1 VKLKRFL
8 IGTGLFVACMGAAIA
23 YPIMKVENRCILKA
37 EQQPA
42 PSPAFKIDD
51 PDYLRAEGDSFLSY
65 PEWYIVHAYADLAGV
80 TGQSS
85 ESTFDY
91 FGSIQGFW
99 TSLCEATQVAS
110 RIGSMTDD
118 QKTTNYVIGI
128 SFTAEMG
135 LQGAYERTIGAA
147 TVWLRNAKTPEDVF
161 NQKLL
166 ENYAIFL
173 NQTPWYQFPFG
184 SELARLWRETPFT
197 VSIRSIE
204 RRFSLS
210 LQYSVKALYA
220 AAIRYAAGY
229 APAALKIK
237 SVITGLD
244 DASLAANTNITKVR
258 DVQASDGTQAT
269 LIETPRYQEFS
280 EIARK
285 LSDNPNA
292 RLIEIAGNRRILTTV
307 IVPAG
312 KTLQPGDAT
321 PMFSLPIQSRPGTRR
336 VGLNTPVAGLLRQM
350 HDAQAQ
356 GYQFEHAYDY

>member
-1 VKLKRFL
+1 L
-8 IGTGLFVACMGAAIA
+8 IGAGVFVACLGGAIT

-37 EQQPA
+37 ETQPT

-51 PDYLRAEGDSFLSY
+51 PGYRRAEGDSFLSY

-85 ESTFDY
+85 ESAFDY
-91 FGSIQGFW
+91 FGSIRGFW
-99 TSLCEATQVAS
+99 MSLCEATQVAS

-128 SFTAEMG
+128 SFTAEMA
-135 LQGAYERTIGAA
+135 LQGTYERTIGAA
-147 TVWLRNAKTPEDVF
+147 TAWWRRAKTPEDRF

-166 ENYAIFL
+166 ENYAVFL

-184 SELARLWRETPFT
+184 GELARFWRETPFT
-197 VSIRSIE
+197 FSLRSVE

-210 LQYSVKALYA
+210 LQYAVKSLYA

-229 APAALKIK
+229 APADLKIK
-237 SVITGLD
+237 SVVAGLNE
-244 DASLAANTNITKVR
+244 ASLAANGSVAKVR
-258 DVQASDGTQAT
+258 DVRASDGTPAI
-269 LIETPRYQEFS
+269 LVETPRYQEFT

-285 LSDNPNA
+285 LGENSDI
-292 RLIEIAGNRRILTTV
+292 RLLEIAGNRRILTTV

-312 KTLQPGDAT
+312 KQLEPGDAT
-321 PMFSLPIQSRPGTRR
+321 PIFSLPIQSRPGFRR
-336 VGLNTPVAGLLRQM
+336 IGLNTPVTGLLKQM
-350 HDAQAQ
+350 RDAQSQ
-356 GYQFEHAYDY
+356 GCQFEHAYDY